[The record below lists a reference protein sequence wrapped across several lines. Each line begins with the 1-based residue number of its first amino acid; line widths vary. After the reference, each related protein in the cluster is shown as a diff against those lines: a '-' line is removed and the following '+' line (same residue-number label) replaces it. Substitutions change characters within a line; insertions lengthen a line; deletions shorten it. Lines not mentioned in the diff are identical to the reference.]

1 MSEVRERLNAA
12 GAWARAHPARTAGG
26 ALLGA
31 VGLFL
36 LVAFSATPRL
46 DRDWVDNLERMP
58 DIEMRRDGFSMTHV
72 RDWSYAQALE
82 EDGDKMAGVTRS
94 EASFEGDFS
103 VLRNVWFMIEPHPGM
118 EMMAHTLVLFEFAD
132 DRMVGLTIEARKE
145 EGETYSALWGTFNAF
160 ELAYIWATPKDL
172 LTRRAVYLDHDV
184 LVYPLA
190 LSDEQ
195 ELSFLSRLLDKTV
208 AISSKA
214 RWYNTLFSN
223 CTNELAKTAD
233 LDWHHAFIMT
243 GYSAERLFEL
253 GLIPGDDFESTKA
266 RARMTDEIKA
276 WNDLSPEDFNRALL
290 AELRARGEG

>member
-1 MSEVRERLNAA
+1 MSFVSERAA
-12 GAWARAHPARTAGG
+12 TLIGFVQRRPARAAAY
-26 ALLGA
+26 AV
-31 VGLFL
+31 VGLLAIFL
-36 LVAFSATPRL
+36 LLAFSATPRL

-58 DIEMRRDGFSMTHV
+58 DIEIEAEGFAMSPV
-72 RDWSYAQALE
+72 RDWTYDATNDVAR
-82 EDGDKMAGVTRS
+82 D
-94 EASFEGDFS
+94 EAAFAADFGE
-103 VLRNVWFMIEPHPGM
+103 LRNVWFVIEPHPGL

-145 EGETYSALWGTFNAF
+145 EGESYSAFWGTFNAF

-172 LTRRAVYLDHDV
+172 LTRRAVYLDHDI

-195 ELSFLSRLLDKTV
+195 ELEFLSRLLRKTQT
-208 AISSKA
+208 ISTKA

-233 LDWHHAFIMT
+233 LDWHHAFVMT

-253 GLIPGDDFESTKA
+253 GLIPGEDFAATKA
-266 RARMTDEIKA
+266 RALMTDEIRT
-276 WNDLSPEDFNRALL
+276 WNELTPDEFNRALL
-290 AELRARGEG
+290 VELRARSGD

>member
-1 MSEVRERLNAA
+1 MSFWGERSATLI
-12 GAWARAHPARTAGG
+12 GFVQHRPARAAAYVVV
-26 ALLGA
+26 A
-31 VGLFL
+31 VLAIFL
-36 LVAFSATPRL
+36 LLAFTATPRL

-58 DIEMRRDGFSMTHV
+58 DIELEAGGFSMTHV
-72 RDWSYAQALE
+72 RDWAYDATSDVA
-82 EDGDKMAGVTRS
+82 RR
-94 EASFEGDFS
+94 EAEFVAEFGE
-103 VLRNVWFMIEPHPGM
+103 LQNVWFMIEPHPGL

-132 DRMVGLTIEARKE
+132 DRLLGLTIEARKE
-145 EGETYSALWGTFNAF
+145 EDETYSAFWGTFNAF

-190 LSDEQ
+190 LTDEQ
-195 ELSFLSRLLDKTV
+195 ELAFLSRLLQKTQ
-208 AISSKA
+208 AISTKA

-253 GLIPGDDFESTKA
+253 GMIPGEDFDVVKA
-266 RARMTDEIKA
+266 QALMTDEIKA
-276 WNDLSPEDFNRALL
+276 WNGLSPHAFNRALL
-290 AELRARGEG
+290 GELRTRFGS

>member
-1 MSEVRERLNAA
+1 MSFVSER
-12 GAWARAHPARTAGG
+12 WATLRGFARTNP
-26 ALLGA
+26 LRTLGYSVLIVLA
-31 VGLFL
+31 AFL
-36 LVAFSATPRL
+36 LVAFTSTPRL

-58 DIEMRRDGFSMTHV
+58 DIEMRADGFLMSHV
-72 RDWSYAQALE
+72 RDWTYDAN
-82 EDGDKMAGVTRS
+82 GDVARS
-94 EASFEGDFS
+94 EAEFEGAFAE
-103 VLRNVWFMIEPHPGM
+103 LENVWFMIEPHPGM

-172 LTRRAVYLDHDV
+172 LTRRAVFLDHDV
-184 LVYPLA
+184 LIYPLN
-190 LSDEQ
+190 LTDVQ
-195 ELSFLSRLLDKTV
+195 EVSFLSRLLTKTQ
-208 AISSKA
+208 AISTEA

-253 GLIPGDDFESTKA
+253 ELIPGEDFAAAKA
-266 RARMTDEIKA
+266 RARMTDEIRS
-276 WNDLSPEDFNRALL
+276 WNDLKPDDFNRELL
-290 AELRARGEG
+290 AVLRERAGS

>member
-1 MSEVRERLNAA
+1 MKIADMVHTLSRWAY
-12 GAWARAHPARTAGG
+12 AWPLRFGLAFAGG
-26 ALLGA
+26 VL
-31 VGLFL
+31 GLFL
-36 LVAFSATPRL
+36 VAAFTATPRL

-58 DIEMRRDGFSMTHV
+58 DIAPRADGFAMTHV
-72 RDWSYAQALE
+72 RDWSYDENDWVSRSIE
-82 EDGDKMAGVTRS
+82 EF
-94 EASFEGDFS
+94 EADFS
-103 VLRNVWFMIEPHPGM
+103 ELKNVWFMIEPHPGL
-118 EMMAHTLVLFEFAD
+118 EMMAHTLVLFEFEGD
-132 DRMVGLTIEARKE
+132 ELLGLTIEARKE
-145 EGETYSALWGTFNAF
+145 EGESYSALWGTFNAF

-195 ELSFLSRLLDKTV
+195 EVEFLKRLIDKTIAV
-208 AISSKA
+208 STKA

-253 GLIPGDDFESTKA
+253 DVIPGDEFAEVKHQA
-266 RARMTDEIKA
+266 RFTDEIIG
-276 WNDLSPEDFNRALL
+276 WNALSPDEFNKALL
-290 AELRARGEG
+290 GELRLRFGDNP